1 MVHQLSTSFVNKTKY
16 QFTVQK
22 KKKKK
27 KKKLWSIVNQTTII
41 LHIQNLI

>member
-27 KKKLWSIVNQTTII
+27 LWSIVNQTTII

>member
-16 QFTVQK
+16 QFNL

>member
-22 KKKKK
+22 KKKK
-27 KKKLWSIVNQTTII
+27 LWSIVNQTTII

>member
-27 KKKLWSIVNQTTII
+27 KLWSIVNQTTII